1 MTEAEALKRQ
11 SAIVLSSLEEQQ
23 QLAEA
28 LAEVEN
34 LSSKMSDMKKESEDK
49 IADLV
54 SQIETL
60 KESTLL
66 EENRSNIIYQTKMEC
81 HVTLTFCRA

>member
-1 MTEAEALKRQ
+1 MTEANALKRQ
-11 SAIVLSSLEEQQ
+11 SAIVLSSLAEQQ

-34 LSSKMSDMKKESEDK
+34 LSSKMSEMKKESTDK
-49 IADLV
+49 VADLEA
-54 SQIETL
+54 QIETL

-66 EENRSNIIYQTKMEC
+66 EENRSNE
-81 HVTLTFCRA
+81 

>member
-49 IADLV
+49 ITDLE
-54 SQIETL
+54 SQIEIL

-66 EENRSNIIYQTKMEC
+66 EENKSNIMYQTKMEY
-81 HVTLTFCRA
+81 HDLIFCRA

>member
-1 MTEAEALKRQ
+1 MTEANALKRQ
-11 SAIVLSSLEEQQ
+11 SAIVFSSLAEQQ

-34 LSSKMSDMKKESEDK
+34 LSSKMSEMKKESTDK
-49 IADLV
+49 VADLEA
-54 SQIETL
+54 QIETL

-66 EENRSNIIYQTKMEC
+66 EENRSNE
-81 HVTLTFCRA
+81 

>member
-1 MTEAEALKRQ
+1 MTEANALKRQ
-11 SAIVLSSLEEQQ
+11 SAIVLSSVAEQQ

-34 LSSKMSDMKKESEDK
+34 LSNKMSELKKESEDK
-49 IADLV
+49 ITDLEA
-54 SQIETL
+54 QIETL

-66 EENRSNIIYQTKMEC
+66 EENKSKE
-81 HVTLTFCRA
+81 

>member
-1 MTEAEALKRQ
+1 MAEANALKRQ
-11 SAIVLSSLEEQQ
+11 SAIVLSSLAEQP

-34 LSSKMSDMKKESEDK
+34 LSSQMTEMKKESTDK
-49 IADLV
+49 VADLEA
-54 SQIETL
+54 QIETL

-66 EENRSNIIYQTKMEC
+66 EENRSNE
-81 HVTLTFCRA
+81 